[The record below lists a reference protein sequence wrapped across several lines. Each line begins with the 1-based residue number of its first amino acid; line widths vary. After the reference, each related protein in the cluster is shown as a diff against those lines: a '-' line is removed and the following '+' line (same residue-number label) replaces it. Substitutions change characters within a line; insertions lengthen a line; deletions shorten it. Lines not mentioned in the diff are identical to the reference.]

1 MTKAGEN
8 QPRLAPKRGD
18 EDFAVFR
25 DEGIYYA
32 DKTQF
37 LKPLF
42 SGTGSR
48 LLLLRPRRFGKTLTM
63 STLRRFLE
71 IDFQNPGDT
80 SRQQELFRGLKVMED
95 TEFCGEHMGRHPVVS
110 LSLKDADGIGFAD
123 AYDSLAGTIS
133 DLAHDFLWLD
143 GPLLTKD
150 EHDFLSMLTGYRHLR
165 EPDNSD
171 YVEQSL
177 VFLCR
182 LLRKCFGDSHKPVL
196 LIDEYDV
203 PLQKAAAGG
212 YYEPMNRLVGTMLNR
227 ALMDRDDICKV
238 ILTGCL
244 PATGEAIFTGV
255 NGLCID
261 TVLARGNGLSAAIGF
276 TPAEARA
283 MLGYY
288 GFGDLYE
295 KAAGWYG
302 GYSIGGEAL
311 FCPWD
316 ITSHVRE
323 LCRSRDPAAVRPKS
337 HWNLTSSSNFIA
349 GFMPRL
355 APEDAERMQDLIAGR
370 SISLPAD
377 EGMSYGTLDFNNL
390 RSAEF
395 WNILIYTGYLTLSRT
410 GSGGANELRIPNKEI
425 LGYFR
430 NNISGYYRNTWSK
443 EYGTLVRSLM
453 ERLLSADSGG
463 AEDSMSALLG
473 GFVPPEENAPKA
485 PHGDFY
491 RIFLDSLFAAA
502 VQNIRDC
509 KSLFGSGF
517 AEITFRSAGC
527 TYAAV
532 IRIEYAP
539 DSTAGL
545 HTLTARALEHL
556 GEKGCAKALLSKQ
569 KIKGVAECGMAFRG
583 RSCAVS
589 CRELLPETPDA

>member
-1 MTKAGEN
+1 
-8 QPRLAPKRGD
+8 
-18 EDFAVFR
+18 
-25 DEGIYYA
+25 
-32 DKTQF
+32 
-37 LKPLF
+37 
-42 SGTGSR
+42 
-48 LLLLRPRRFGKTLTM
+48 
-63 STLRRFLE
+63 
-71 IDFQNPGDT
+71 
-80 SRQQELFRGLKVMED
+80 MED

-355 APEDAERMQDLIAGR
+355 APEDAECLQDLIAGR
-370 SISLPAD
+370 SISLPAYK
-377 EGMSYGTLDFNNL
+377 GMSYGTLDFNNL

-395 WNILIYTGYLTLSRT
+395 WNILIYTGYLTLSGT

-430 NNISGYYRNTWSK
+430 DNISGYYRNTWSK

-545 HTLTARALEHL
+545 HTLADRALEHL
-556 GEKGCAKALLSKQ
+556 EENVCAKALLSQ
-569 KIKGVAECGMAFRG
+569 TKITHIAECGMAFRG

-589 CRELLPETPDA
+589 CRELLPETPGA

>member
-355 APEDAERMQDLIAGR
+355 APEDAECLQDLIAGR
-370 SISLPAD
+370 SISLPAYK
-377 EGMSYGTLDFNNL
+377 GMSYGTLDFNNL

-395 WNILIYTGYLTLSRT
+395 WNILIYTGYLTLSGT

-430 NNISGYYRNTWSK
+430 DNISGYYRNT
-443 EYGTLVRSLM
+443 
-453 ERLLSADSGG
+453 
-463 AEDSMSALLG
+463 
-473 GFVPPEENAPKA
+473 
-485 PHGDFY
+485 
-491 RIFLDSLFAAA
+491 
-502 VQNIRDC
+502 
-509 KSLFGSGF
+509 
-517 AEITFRSAGC
+517 
-527 TYAAV
+527 
-532 IRIEYAP
+532 
-539 DSTAGL
+539 
-545 HTLTARALEHL
+545 
-556 GEKGCAKALLSKQ
+556 
-569 KIKGVAECGMAFRG
+569 
-583 RSCAVS
+583 
-589 CRELLPETPDA
+589 

>member
-18 EDFAVFR
+18 EDLAVFR

-355 APEDAERMQDLIAGR
+355 APEDAECLQDLIAGR
-370 SISLPAD
+370 SISLPAYK
-377 EGMSYGTLDFNNL
+377 GMSYGTLDFNNL
-390 RSAEF
+390 RSSEF
-395 WNILIYTGYLTLSRT
+395 WNILIYTGYLTLSGT

-430 NNISGYYRNTWSK
+430 DNISGYYRNT
-443 EYGTLVRSLM
+443 
-453 ERLLSADSGG
+453 
-463 AEDSMSALLG
+463 
-473 GFVPPEENAPKA
+473 
-485 PHGDFY
+485 
-491 RIFLDSLFAAA
+491 
-502 VQNIRDC
+502 
-509 KSLFGSGF
+509 
-517 AEITFRSAGC
+517 
-527 TYAAV
+527 
-532 IRIEYAP
+532 
-539 DSTAGL
+539 
-545 HTLTARALEHL
+545 
-556 GEKGCAKALLSKQ
+556 
-569 KIKGVAECGMAFRG
+569 
-583 RSCAVS
+583 
-589 CRELLPETPDA
+589 

>member
-1 MTKAGEN
+1 
-8 QPRLAPKRGD
+8 
-18 EDFAVFR
+18 
-25 DEGIYYA
+25 
-32 DKTQF
+32 
-37 LKPLF
+37 
-42 SGTGSR
+42 
-48 LLLLRPRRFGKTLTM
+48 M

-283 MLGYY
+283 MLDYY

-295 KAAGWYG
+295 KAAGWYD
-302 GYSIGGEAL
+302 GYSIGGEDL

-323 LCRSRDPAAVRPKS
+323 LCRSRDPASVRPKS
-337 HWNLTSSSNFIA
+337 HWNLTGSSNFVA

-355 APEDAERMQDLIAGR
+355 APDDADRMQDLIAGR

-377 EGMSYGTLDFNNL
+377 QGMSYGTLDFNNL
-390 RSAEF
+390 R
-395 WNILIYTGYLTLSRT
+395 
-410 GSGGANELRIPNKEI
+410 
-425 LGYFR
+425 
-430 NNISGYYRNTWSK
+430 
-443 EYGTLVRSLM
+443 
-453 ERLLSADSGG
+453 
-463 AEDSMSALLG
+463 
-473 GFVPPEENAPKA
+473 
-485 PHGDFY
+485 
-491 RIFLDSLFAAA
+491 
-502 VQNIRDC
+502 
-509 KSLFGSGF
+509 
-517 AEITFRSAGC
+517 
-527 TYAAV
+527 
-532 IRIEYAP
+532 
-539 DSTAGL
+539 
-545 HTLTARALEHL
+545 
-556 GEKGCAKALLSKQ
+556 
-569 KIKGVAECGMAFRG
+569 
-583 RSCAVS
+583 
-589 CRELLPETPDA
+589 

>member
-1 MTKAGEN
+1 MTETGPN

-80 SRQQELFRGLKVMED
+80 SRQQELFRGLKVMD
-95 TEFCGEHMGRHPVVS
+95 DREFCEEHMGRYPVVS
-110 LSLKDADGIGFAD
+110 VSLKSADGV
-123 AYDSLAGTIS
+123 AYDDAFERLAGVIS
-133 DLAHDFLWLD
+133 RLAWNFSWLD
-143 GPLLTKD
+143 GPDLTEK
-150 EHDFLSMLTGYRHLR
+150 EHVFLDRLSDFDYLR
-165 EPDNSD
+165 QPAGRGFA
-171 YVEQSL
+171 EQSL

-311 FCPWD
+311 FCP
-316 ITSHVRE
+316 
-323 LCRSRDPAAVRPKS
+323 
-337 HWNLTSSSNFIA
+337 
-349 GFMPRL
+349 
-355 APEDAERMQDLIAGR
+355 
-370 SISLPAD
+370 
-377 EGMSYGTLDFNNL
+377 
-390 RSAEF
+390 
-395 WNILIYTGYLTLSRT
+395 
-410 GSGGANELRIPNKEI
+410 
-425 LGYFR
+425 
-430 NNISGYYRNTWSK
+430 
-443 EYGTLVRSLM
+443 
-453 ERLLSADSGG
+453 
-463 AEDSMSALLG
+463 
-473 GFVPPEENAPKA
+473 
-485 PHGDFY
+485 
-491 RIFLDSLFAAA
+491 
-502 VQNIRDC
+502 
-509 KSLFGSGF
+509 
-517 AEITFRSAGC
+517 
-527 TYAAV
+527 
-532 IRIEYAP
+532 
-539 DSTAGL
+539 
-545 HTLTARALEHL
+545 
-556 GEKGCAKALLSKQ
+556 
-569 KIKGVAECGMAFRG
+569 
-583 RSCAVS
+583 
-589 CRELLPETPDA
+589 

>member
-1 MTKAGEN
+1 
-8 QPRLAPKRGD
+8 
-18 EDFAVFR
+18 
-25 DEGIYYA
+25 
-32 DKTQF
+32 
-37 LKPLF
+37 
-42 SGTGSR
+42 
-48 LLLLRPRRFGKTLTM
+48 
-63 STLRRFLE
+63 
-71 IDFQNPGDT
+71 
-80 SRQQELFRGLKVMED
+80 
-95 TEFCGEHMGRHPVVS
+95 
-110 LSLKDADGIGFAD
+110 
-123 AYDSLAGTIS
+123 
-133 DLAHDFLWLD
+133 
-143 GPLLTKD
+143 
-150 EHDFLSMLTGYRHLR
+150 
-165 EPDNSD
+165 
-171 YVEQSL
+171 
-177 VFLCR
+177 
-182 LLRKCFGDSHKPVL
+182 
-196 LIDEYDV
+196 
-203 PLQKAAAGG
+203 
-212 YYEPMNRLVGTMLNR
+212 MLNR
-227 ALMDRDDICKV
+227 ALRDRDDICKV

-244 PATGEAIFTGV
+244 PATGEAIFAGV

-261 TVLARGNGLSAAIGF
+261 TVLALGNGLSAAIGF
-276 TPAEARA
+276 TPDEVRS

-288 GFGDLYE
+288 GFGELYE
-295 KAAGWYG
+295 KASGWYD
-302 GYSIGGEAL
+302 GYSIGGEVL

-316 ITSHVRE
+316 ITGHVKE
-323 LCRSRDPAAVRPKS
+323 LCRSSDPASVRPKS
-337 HWNLTSSSNFIA
+337 HWNLTTSSNFVA

-355 APEDAERMQDLIAGR
+355 APEDADRMQDLLAGR

-491 RIFLDSLFAAA
+491 RIFLDSLFAVA

-545 HTLTARALEHL
+545 HTLAARALEHL

>member
-370 SISLPAD
+370 SISRR
-377 EGMSYGTLDFNNL
+377 M
-390 RSAEF
+390 
-395 WNILIYTGYLTLSRT
+395 
-410 GSGGANELRIPNKEI
+410 
-425 LGYFR
+425 
-430 NNISGYYRNTWSK
+430 
-443 EYGTLVRSLM
+443 
-453 ERLLSADSGG
+453 
-463 AEDSMSALLG
+463 
-473 GFVPPEENAPKA
+473 
-485 PHGDFY
+485 
-491 RIFLDSLFAAA
+491 
-502 VQNIRDC
+502 
-509 KSLFGSGF
+509 
-517 AEITFRSAGC
+517 
-527 TYAAV
+527 
-532 IRIEYAP
+532 
-539 DSTAGL
+539 
-545 HTLTARALEHL
+545 
-556 GEKGCAKALLSKQ
+556 
-569 KIKGVAECGMAFRG
+569 RG
-583 RSCAVS
+583 
-589 CRELLPETPDA
+589 

>member
-355 APEDAERMQDLIAGR
+355 APEDAECLQDLIAGR
-370 SISLPAD
+370 SISLPAYK
-377 EGMSYGTLDFNNL
+377 GMSYGTLDFNNL
-390 RSAEF
+390 RSSEF
-395 WNILIYTGYLTLSRT
+395 WNILIYTGYLTLSGT

-425 LGYFR
+425 LGYYR
-430 NNISGYYRNTWSK
+430 DNISGYYRNT
-443 EYGTLVRSLM
+443 
-453 ERLLSADSGG
+453 
-463 AEDSMSALLG
+463 
-473 GFVPPEENAPKA
+473 
-485 PHGDFY
+485 
-491 RIFLDSLFAAA
+491 
-502 VQNIRDC
+502 
-509 KSLFGSGF
+509 
-517 AEITFRSAGC
+517 
-527 TYAAV
+527 
-532 IRIEYAP
+532 
-539 DSTAGL
+539 
-545 HTLTARALEHL
+545 
-556 GEKGCAKALLSKQ
+556 
-569 KIKGVAECGMAFRG
+569 
-583 RSCAVS
+583 
-589 CRELLPETPDA
+589 

>member
-48 LLLLRPRRFGKTLTM
+48 LLLLRPRRFRKTLTM

-377 EGMSYGTLDFNNL
+377 EGMSYGTLDFSDL
-390 RSAEF
+390 RASEF
-395 WNILIYTGYLTLSRT
+395 WNMLMYTGYLTLSGT

-430 NNISGYYRNTWSK
+430 DNIRGYYRNT
-443 EYGTLVRSLM
+443 
-453 ERLLSADSGG
+453 
-463 AEDSMSALLG
+463 
-473 GFVPPEENAPKA
+473 
-485 PHGDFY
+485 
-491 RIFLDSLFAAA
+491 
-502 VQNIRDC
+502 
-509 KSLFGSGF
+509 
-517 AEITFRSAGC
+517 
-527 TYAAV
+527 
-532 IRIEYAP
+532 
-539 DSTAGL
+539 
-545 HTLTARALEHL
+545 
-556 GEKGCAKALLSKQ
+556 
-569 KIKGVAECGMAFRG
+569 
-583 RSCAVS
+583 
-589 CRELLPETPDA
+589 

>member
-95 TEFCGEHMGRHPVVS
+95 TEFCGEHMGRHPVVF
-110 LSLKDADGIGFAD
+110 LSLKDAGGIGFEG
-123 AYDSLAGTIS
+123 AYRSLAGAIWR
-133 DLAHDFLWLD
+133 LAGNFSWLD
-143 GPLLTKD
+143 GPELAED
-150 EHDFLSMLTGYRHLR
+150 EHDFLSMLTGYSHLR
-165 EPDNSD
+165 EPDNSY

-182 LLRKCFGDSHKPVL
+182 LLRKRFGDSHKPVL

-212 YYEPMNRLVGTMLNR
+212 YYEPMSRLVGTMLNR
-227 ALMDRDDICKV
+227 ALKDHDDISKV
-238 ILTGCL
+238 IMTGCL
-244 PATGEAIFTGV
+244 RATKEGIFTGM
-255 NGLCID
+255 NNLELD
-261 TVLARGNGLSAAIGF
+261 TVLTEASDLRAAIGF
-276 TPAEARA
+276 TPDEVRA
-283 MLGYY
+283 MLDYY

-295 KAAGWYG
+295 KAADWYE
-302 GYSIGGEAL
+302 GYSIGGEDL

-323 LCRSRDPAAVRPKS
+323 LCRSRDPASVRPKS
-337 HWNLTSSSNFIA
+337 HWNLTTSSNFIA

-395 WNILIYTGYLTLSRT
+395 WNILIY
-410 GSGGANELRIPNKEI
+410 NKEI

-430 NNISGYYRNTWSK
+430 DNISGYYRNTWSK

-491 RIFLDSLFAAA
+491 RIFLDSLFAVA

-545 HTLTARALEHL
+545 HTLAARALEHL

>member
-355 APEDAERMQDLIAGR
+355 APEDAECLQDLIAGR
-370 SISLPAD
+370 SISLPAYK
-377 EGMSYGTLDFNNL
+377 GMSYGTLDFNNL
-390 RSAEF
+390 RSSEF

-430 NNISGYYRNTWSK
+430 DNISGYYRNT
-443 EYGTLVRSLM
+443 
-453 ERLLSADSGG
+453 
-463 AEDSMSALLG
+463 
-473 GFVPPEENAPKA
+473 
-485 PHGDFY
+485 
-491 RIFLDSLFAAA
+491 
-502 VQNIRDC
+502 
-509 KSLFGSGF
+509 
-517 AEITFRSAGC
+517 
-527 TYAAV
+527 
-532 IRIEYAP
+532 
-539 DSTAGL
+539 
-545 HTLTARALEHL
+545 
-556 GEKGCAKALLSKQ
+556 
-569 KIKGVAECGMAFRG
+569 
-583 RSCAVS
+583 
-589 CRELLPETPDA
+589 

>member
-355 APEDAERMQDLIAGR
+355 APEDAECLQDLIAGR
-370 SISLPAD
+370 SISLP
-377 EGMSYGTLDFNNL
+377 
-390 RSAEF
+390 
-395 WNILIYTGYLTLSRT
+395 
-410 GSGGANELRIPNKEI
+410 
-425 LGYFR
+425 
-430 NNISGYYRNTWSK
+430 
-443 EYGTLVRSLM
+443 
-453 ERLLSADSGG
+453 
-463 AEDSMSALLG
+463 
-473 GFVPPEENAPKA
+473 
-485 PHGDFY
+485 
-491 RIFLDSLFAAA
+491 
-502 VQNIRDC
+502 
-509 KSLFGSGF
+509 
-517 AEITFRSAGC
+517 
-527 TYAAV
+527 
-532 IRIEYAP
+532 
-539 DSTAGL
+539 
-545 HTLTARALEHL
+545 
-556 GEKGCAKALLSKQ
+556 
-569 KIKGVAECGMAFRG
+569 
-583 RSCAVS
+583 
-589 CRELLPETPDA
+589 

>member
-244 PATGEAIFTGV
+244 PATGEALFTGV

-355 APEDAERMQDLIAGR
+355 APEDAECLQDLIAGR
-370 SISLPAD
+370 SISLPAYK
-377 EGMSYGTLDFNNL
+377 GMSYGTLDFNNL
-390 RSAEF
+390 RSSEF
-395 WNILIYTGYLTLSRT
+395 WNILIYTGYLTLSGT

-430 NNISGYYRNTWSK
+430 DNISGYYRNT
-443 EYGTLVRSLM
+443 
-453 ERLLSADSGG
+453 
-463 AEDSMSALLG
+463 
-473 GFVPPEENAPKA
+473 
-485 PHGDFY
+485 
-491 RIFLDSLFAAA
+491 
-502 VQNIRDC
+502 
-509 KSLFGSGF
+509 
-517 AEITFRSAGC
+517 
-527 TYAAV
+527 
-532 IRIEYAP
+532 
-539 DSTAGL
+539 
-545 HTLTARALEHL
+545 
-556 GEKGCAKALLSKQ
+556 
-569 KIKGVAECGMAFRG
+569 
-583 RSCAVS
+583 
-589 CRELLPETPDA
+589 

>member
-42 SGTGSR
+42 SGTGSW

-355 APEDAERMQDLIAGR
+355 APEDAECLQDLIAGR
-370 SISLPAD
+370 SISLPAYK
-377 EGMSYGTLDFNNL
+377 GMSYGTLDFNNL
-390 RSAEF
+390 RSSEF
-395 WNILIYTGYLTLSRT
+395 WNILIYTGYLTLSGT

-430 NNISGYYRNTWSK
+430 DNISGYYRNT
-443 EYGTLVRSLM
+443 
-453 ERLLSADSGG
+453 
-463 AEDSMSALLG
+463 
-473 GFVPPEENAPKA
+473 
-485 PHGDFY
+485 
-491 RIFLDSLFAAA
+491 
-502 VQNIRDC
+502 
-509 KSLFGSGF
+509 
-517 AEITFRSAGC
+517 
-527 TYAAV
+527 
-532 IRIEYAP
+532 
-539 DSTAGL
+539 
-545 HTLTARALEHL
+545 
-556 GEKGCAKALLSKQ
+556 
-569 KIKGVAECGMAFRG
+569 
-583 RSCAVS
+583 
-589 CRELLPETPDA
+589 

>member
-1 MTKAGEN
+1 MTETGPN

-355 APEDAERMQDLIAGR
+355 APEDAECLQDLIAGR
-370 SISLPAD
+370 SISLPAYK
-377 EGMSYGTLDFNNL
+377 GMSYGTLDFNNL
-390 RSAEF
+390 RSSEF
-395 WNILIYTGYLTLSRT
+395 WNILIYTGYLTLSGT

-430 NNISGYYRNTWSK
+430 DNISGYYRNT
-443 EYGTLVRSLM
+443 
-453 ERLLSADSGG
+453 
-463 AEDSMSALLG
+463 
-473 GFVPPEENAPKA
+473 
-485 PHGDFY
+485 
-491 RIFLDSLFAAA
+491 
-502 VQNIRDC
+502 
-509 KSLFGSGF
+509 
-517 AEITFRSAGC
+517 
-527 TYAAV
+527 
-532 IRIEYAP
+532 
-539 DSTAGL
+539 
-545 HTLTARALEHL
+545 
-556 GEKGCAKALLSKQ
+556 
-569 KIKGVAECGMAFRG
+569 
-583 RSCAVS
+583 
-589 CRELLPETPDA
+589 

>member
-95 TEFCGEHMGRHPVVS
+95 TEFCGEHMGRHPVVF
-110 LSLKDADGIGFAD
+110 LSLKDAGGIGFEG
-123 AYDSLAGTIS
+123 AYRSLAGAIWR
-133 DLAHDFLWLD
+133 LAGNFSWLD
-143 GPLLTKD
+143 GPELAED
-150 EHDFLSMLTGYRHLR
+150 EHDFLSMLTGYSHLR
-165 EPDNSD
+165 EPDNSY

-182 LLRKCFGDSHKPVL
+182 LLRKRFGDSHKPVL

-212 YYEPMNRLVGTMLNR
+212 YYEPMSRLVGTMLNR
-227 ALMDRDDICKV
+227 ALKDHDDISKV
-238 ILTGCL
+238 IMTGCL
-244 PATGEAIFTGV
+244 RATKEGIFTGM
-255 NGLCID
+255 NNLELD
-261 TVLARGNGLSAAIGF
+261 TVLTEASDLRAAIGF
-276 TPAEARA
+276 TPDEVRA
-283 MLGYY
+283 MLDYY

-295 KAAGWYG
+295 KAADWYE
-302 GYSIGGEAL
+302 GYSIGGEDL

-323 LCRSRDPAAVRPKS
+323 LCRSRDPASVRPKS
-337 HWNLTSSSNFIA
+337 HWNLTTSSNFIA

-355 APEDAERMQDLIAGR
+355 APEDA
-370 SISLPAD
+370 
-377 EGMSYGTLDFNNL
+377 
-390 RSAEF
+390 
-395 WNILIYTGYLTLSRT
+395 NILIYTGYLTLSRT

-430 NNISGYYRNTWSK
+430 DNISGYYRNTWSK

-491 RIFLDSLFAAA
+491 RIFLDSLFAVA

-545 HTLTARALEHL
+545 HTLAARALEHL

>member
-370 SISLPAD
+370 SISMPAD

-430 NNISGYYRNTWSK
+430 DNISGYYRNT
-443 EYGTLVRSLM
+443 
-453 ERLLSADSGG
+453 
-463 AEDSMSALLG
+463 
-473 GFVPPEENAPKA
+473 
-485 PHGDFY
+485 
-491 RIFLDSLFAAA
+491 
-502 VQNIRDC
+502 
-509 KSLFGSGF
+509 
-517 AEITFRSAGC
+517 
-527 TYAAV
+527 
-532 IRIEYAP
+532 
-539 DSTAGL
+539 
-545 HTLTARALEHL
+545 
-556 GEKGCAKALLSKQ
+556 
-569 KIKGVAECGMAFRG
+569 
-583 RSCAVS
+583 
-589 CRELLPETPDA
+589 

>member
-95 TEFCGEHMGRHPVVS
+95 TEFCGEHMGRHPVVF
-110 LSLKDADGIGFAD
+110 LSLKDAGGIGFEG
-123 AYDSLAGTIS
+123 AYRSLAGAIWR
-133 DLAHDFLWLD
+133 LAGNFSWLD
-143 GPLLTKD
+143 GPELAED
-150 EHDFLSMLTGYRHLR
+150 EHDFLSMLTGYSHLR
-165 EPDNSD
+165 EPDNSY

-182 LLRKCFGDSHKPVL
+182 LLRKRFGDSHKPVL

-212 YYEPMNRLVGTMLNR
+212 YYEPMSRLVGTMLNR
-227 ALMDRDDICKV
+227 ALKDHDDISKV
-238 ILTGCL
+238 IMTGCL
-244 PATGEAIFTGV
+244 RATKEGIFTGM
-255 NGLCID
+255 NNLELD
-261 TVLARGNGLSAAIGF
+261 TVLTEASDLRAAIGF
-276 TPAEARA
+276 TPDEVRA
-283 MLGYY
+283 MLDYY

-295 KAAGWYG
+295 KAADWYE
-302 GYSIGGEAL
+302 GYSIGGEDL

-323 LCRSRDPAAVRPKS
+323 LCRSRDPASVRPKS
-337 HWNLTSSSNFIA
+337 HWNLTTSSNFIA
-349 GFMPRL
+349 GFMPR
-355 APEDAERMQDLIAGR
+355 
-370 SISLPAD
+370 
-377 EGMSYGTLDFNNL
+377 
-390 RSAEF
+390 
-395 WNILIYTGYLTLSRT
+395 NILIYTGYLTLSRT

-430 NNISGYYRNTWSK
+430 DNISGYYRNTWSK

-491 RIFLDSLFAAA
+491 RIFLDSLFAVA

-545 HTLTARALEHL
+545 HTLAARALEHL

>member
-80 SRQQELFRGLKVMED
+80 SRQQELFRGLK
-95 TEFCGEHMGRHPVVS
+95 EHMGRHPVVF
-110 LSLKDADGIGFAD
+110 LSLKDAGGIGFEG
-123 AYDSLAGTIS
+123 AYRSLAGAIWR
-133 DLAHDFLWLD
+133 LAGNFSWLD
-143 GPLLTKD
+143 GPELAED
-150 EHDFLSMLTGYRHLR
+150 EHDFLSMLTGYSHLR
-165 EPDNSD
+165 EPDNSY

-182 LLRKCFGDSHKPVL
+182 LLRKRFGDSHKPVL

-212 YYEPMNRLVGTMLNR
+212 YYEPMSRLVGTMLNR
-227 ALMDRDDICKV
+227 ALKDHDDISKV
-238 ILTGCL
+238 IMTGCL
-244 PATGEAIFTGV
+244 RATKEGIFTGM
-255 NGLCID
+255 NNLELD
-261 TVLARGNGLSAAIGF
+261 TVLTEASDLRAAIGF
-276 TPAEARA
+276 TPDEVRA
-283 MLGYY
+283 MLDYY

-295 KAAGWYG
+295 KAADWYE
-302 GYSIGGEAL
+302 GYSIGGEDL

-323 LCRSRDPAAVRPKS
+323 LCRSRDPASVRPKS
-337 HWNLTSSSNFIA
+337 HWNLTTSSNFIA

-355 APEDAERMQDLIAGR
+355 APEDA
-370 SISLPAD
+370 
-377 EGMSYGTLDFNNL
+377 
-390 RSAEF
+390 
-395 WNILIYTGYLTLSRT
+395 NILIYTGYLTLSRT

-430 NNISGYYRNTWSK
+430 DNISGYYRNTWSK

-491 RIFLDSLFAAA
+491 RIFLDSLFAVA

-545 HTLTARALEHL
+545 HTLAARALEHL

-569 KIKGVAECGMAFRG
+569 KIKGVAECGMGA
-583 RSCAVS
+583 S
-589 CRELLPETPDA
+589 P

>member
-355 APEDAERMQDLIAGR
+355 APEDAECLQDLIAGR
-370 SISLPAD
+370 SISLPAYK
-377 EGMSYGTLDFNNL
+377 GMSYGTLDFNNL
-390 RSAEF
+390 RSSEF
-395 WNILIYTGYLTLSRT
+395 WNILIYTGYLTLS
-410 GSGGANELRIPNKEI
+410 
-425 LGYFR
+425 
-430 NNISGYYRNTWSK
+430 
-443 EYGTLVRSLM
+443 
-453 ERLLSADSGG
+453 
-463 AEDSMSALLG
+463 
-473 GFVPPEENAPKA
+473 
-485 PHGDFY
+485 
-491 RIFLDSLFAAA
+491 
-502 VQNIRDC
+502 
-509 KSLFGSGF
+509 
-517 AEITFRSAGC
+517 
-527 TYAAV
+527 
-532 IRIEYAP
+532 
-539 DSTAGL
+539 
-545 HTLTARALEHL
+545 
-556 GEKGCAKALLSKQ
+556 
-569 KIKGVAECGMAFRG
+569 
-583 RSCAVS
+583 
-589 CRELLPETPDA
+589 

>member
-1 MTKAGEN
+1 MTETAPN

-25 DEGIYYA
+25 EDGIYYA
-32 DKTQF
+32 DKTQY

-42 SGTGSR
+42 SGTASR

-71 IDFQNPGDT
+71 MDYEQPGDT
-80 SRQQELFRGLKVMED
+80 SRQHELFLGLKVMED
-95 TEFCGEHMGRHPVVS
+95 REFCEEHMGRHPVVF
-110 LSLKDADGIGFAD
+110 LSLKDAGGIGFEG
-123 AYDSLAGTIS
+123 AYRSLAGAIWR
-133 DLAHDFLWLD
+133 LAGNFSWLD
-143 GPLLTKD
+143 GPELAED
-150 EHDFLSMLTGYRHLR
+150 EHDFLNMLTGYSHLR
-165 EPDNSD
+165 EPDNSY

-182 LLRKCFGDSHKPVL
+182 LLRKRFGDSHKPVL

-212 YYEPMNRLVGTMLNR
+212 YYEPMSRLVGTMLNR
-227 ALMDRDDICKV
+227 ALKDHDDICKV

-244 PATGEAIFTGV
+244 PATGEAIFAGV

-276 TPAEARA
+276 TPDEVRS

-288 GFGDLYE
+288 GFGNLYE
-295 KAAGWYG
+295 KAADWYE
-302 GYSIGGEAL
+302 GYSIGGEDL

-337 HWNLTSSSNFIA
+337 HWNLTTSSNFIA

-355 APEDAERMQDLIAGR
+355 APEDADRMQDLIAGR

-545 HTLTARALEHL
+545 HTLAARALEHL

>member
-63 STLRRFLE
+63 SMLRHFLE
-71 IDFQNPGDT
+71 MDYQNPGDT
-80 SRQQELFRGLKVMED
+80 SRQQELFRGLKVTED
-95 TEFCGEHMGRHPVVS
+95 QKFCEEHMGRYPVVS
-110 LSLKDADGIGFAD
+110 VSLKSADGV
-123 AYDSLAGTIS
+123 AYDDAFERLAGVIS
-133 DLAHDFLWLD
+133 RLAENFSWLD
-143 GPLLTKD
+143 GPELTEK
-150 EHDFLSMLTGYRHLR
+150 EHVFLDRLSDFDYLR
-165 EPDNSD
+165 QPAGRGFA
-171 YVEQSL
+171 EQSL
-177 VFLCR
+177 IFLCH
-182 LLRKCFGDSHKPVL
+182 LLRKRFGDSRKPVL

-203 PLQKAAAGG
+203 PLQKAAIGG
-212 YYEPMNRLVGTMLNR
+212 YYEPMS
-227 ALMDRDDICKV
+227 KV
-238 ILTGCL
+238 IGALLGDALKTNEDISKVIMTGCL
-244 PATGEAIFTGV
+244 RATKEGIFTGM
-255 NGLCID
+255 NNLELD
-261 TVLARGNGLSAAIGF
+261 TVLTEASDLRAAIGF
-276 TPAEARA
+276 TPDEVRA
-283 MLGYY
+283 MLEYY

-295 KAAGWYG
+295 KAADWYE
-302 GYSIGGEAL
+302 GYSIGGEDL

-323 LCRSRDPAAVRPKS
+323 LCRSRDPASVRPKS
-337 HWNLTSSSNFIA
+337 HWNLTTSSNFIA

-491 RIFLDSLFAAA
+491 RIFLDSLFAVA

-545 HTLTARALEHL
+545 HTLAARALEHL

>member
-288 GFGDLYE
+288 GFGDLCE
-295 KAAGWYG
+295 EAAGWYG

-355 APEDAERMQDLIAGR
+355 APEDAECLQDLIAGR
-370 SISLPAD
+370 SISLPAYK
-377 EGMSYGTLDFNNL
+377 GMSYGTLDFNNL
-390 RSAEF
+390 RSSEF
-395 WNILIYTGYLTLSRT
+395 WNILIYTGYLTLSGT

-430 NNISGYYRNTWSK
+430 DNISGYYRNT
-443 EYGTLVRSLM
+443 
-453 ERLLSADSGG
+453 
-463 AEDSMSALLG
+463 
-473 GFVPPEENAPKA
+473 
-485 PHGDFY
+485 
-491 RIFLDSLFAAA
+491 
-502 VQNIRDC
+502 
-509 KSLFGSGF
+509 
-517 AEITFRSAGC
+517 
-527 TYAAV
+527 
-532 IRIEYAP
+532 
-539 DSTAGL
+539 
-545 HTLTARALEHL
+545 
-556 GEKGCAKALLSKQ
+556 
-569 KIKGVAECGMAFRG
+569 
-583 RSCAVS
+583 
-589 CRELLPETPDA
+589 

>member
-71 IDFQNPGDT
+71 IDFQNPGDA

-295 KAAGWYG
+295 KAAGWYD
-302 GYSIGGEAL
+302 GYSIGGEDL

-355 APEDAERMQDLIAGR
+355 APEDAECLQDLIAGR
-370 SISLPAD
+370 SISLPAYK
-377 EGMSYGTLDFNNL
+377 GMSYGTLDFNNL

-395 WNILIYTGYLTLSRT
+395 WNILIYTGYLTLSGT

-430 NNISGYYRNTWSK
+430 DNISGYYRNT
-443 EYGTLVRSLM
+443 
-453 ERLLSADSGG
+453 
-463 AEDSMSALLG
+463 
-473 GFVPPEENAPKA
+473 
-485 PHGDFY
+485 
-491 RIFLDSLFAAA
+491 
-502 VQNIRDC
+502 
-509 KSLFGSGF
+509 
-517 AEITFRSAGC
+517 
-527 TYAAV
+527 
-532 IRIEYAP
+532 
-539 DSTAGL
+539 
-545 HTLTARALEHL
+545 
-556 GEKGCAKALLSKQ
+556 
-569 KIKGVAECGMAFRG
+569 
-583 RSCAVS
+583 
-589 CRELLPETPDA
+589 

>member
-355 APEDAERMQDLIAGR
+355 APEDAECLQDLIAGR
-370 SISLPAD
+370 SISLPAYK
-377 EGMSYGTLDFNNL
+377 GMSYGTLDFNNL
-390 RSAEF
+390 RSSEF
-395 WNILIYTGYLTLSRT
+395 WNILIYTGYLTLSGT

-430 NNISGYYRNTWSK
+430 DNISGYYRNT
-443 EYGTLVRSLM
+443 
-453 ERLLSADSGG
+453 
-463 AEDSMSALLG
+463 
-473 GFVPPEENAPKA
+473 
-485 PHGDFY
+485 
-491 RIFLDSLFAAA
+491 
-502 VQNIRDC
+502 
-509 KSLFGSGF
+509 
-517 AEITFRSAGC
+517 
-527 TYAAV
+527 
-532 IRIEYAP
+532 
-539 DSTAGL
+539 
-545 HTLTARALEHL
+545 
-556 GEKGCAKALLSKQ
+556 
-569 KIKGVAECGMAFRG
+569 
-583 RSCAVS
+583 
-589 CRELLPETPDA
+589 

>member
-71 IDFQNPGDT
+71 IDFQNPGDA

-355 APEDAERMQDLIAGR
+355 APEDAECLQDLIAGR
-370 SISLPAD
+370 SISLPAYK
-377 EGMSYGTLDFNNL
+377 GMSYGTLDFNNL

-395 WNILIYTGYLTLSRT
+395 WNILIYTGYLTLSGT

-430 NNISGYYRNTWSK
+430 DNISGYYRNT
-443 EYGTLVRSLM
+443 
-453 ERLLSADSGG
+453 
-463 AEDSMSALLG
+463 
-473 GFVPPEENAPKA
+473 
-485 PHGDFY
+485 
-491 RIFLDSLFAAA
+491 
-502 VQNIRDC
+502 
-509 KSLFGSGF
+509 
-517 AEITFRSAGC
+517 
-527 TYAAV
+527 
-532 IRIEYAP
+532 
-539 DSTAGL
+539 
-545 HTLTARALEHL
+545 
-556 GEKGCAKALLSKQ
+556 
-569 KIKGVAECGMAFRG
+569 
-583 RSCAVS
+583 
-589 CRELLPETPDA
+589 

>member
-370 SISLPAD
+370 SISLPAYK
-377 EGMSYGTLDFNNL
+377 GMSYGTLDFNNL
-390 RSAEF
+390 RSSEF
-395 WNILIYTGYLTLSRT
+395 WNILIYTGYLTLSGT

-430 NNISGYYRNTWSK
+430 DNISGYYRNT
-443 EYGTLVRSLM
+443 
-453 ERLLSADSGG
+453 
-463 AEDSMSALLG
+463 
-473 GFVPPEENAPKA
+473 
-485 PHGDFY
+485 
-491 RIFLDSLFAAA
+491 
-502 VQNIRDC
+502 
-509 KSLFGSGF
+509 
-517 AEITFRSAGC
+517 
-527 TYAAV
+527 
-532 IRIEYAP
+532 
-539 DSTAGL
+539 
-545 HTLTARALEHL
+545 
-556 GEKGCAKALLSKQ
+556 
-569 KIKGVAECGMAFRG
+569 
-583 RSCAVS
+583 
-589 CRELLPETPDA
+589 